1 MGGEDTK
8 NLENR
13 MLIFCKAFKIQLT
26 YSTELTLNVL
36 LLLAKPNIFD

>member
-1 MGGEDTK
+1 MGGKGTK

-26 YSTELTLNVL
+26 YSTRPTLKGTNGFSQTKHL
-36 LLLAKPNIFD
+36 